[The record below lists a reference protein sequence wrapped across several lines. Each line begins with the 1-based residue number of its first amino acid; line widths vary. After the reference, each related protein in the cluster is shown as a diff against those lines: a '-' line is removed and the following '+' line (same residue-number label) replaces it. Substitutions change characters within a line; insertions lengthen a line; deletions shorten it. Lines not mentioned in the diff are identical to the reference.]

1 MDLRLHF
8 LESFTAKGSDG
19 AQYKVMAYERM
30 APDVPFTHAAQEWE
44 PTGVT
49 EYHLPDGR
57 LVDVHR
63 DGSLHIQ
70 NSSVELVPQPA
81 RR

>member
-1 MDLRLHF
+1 MDMRLHF
-8 LESFTAKGSDG
+8 LESFMAKGSDG
-19 AQYKVMAYERM
+19 SRYKVMAYERM
-30 APDVPFTHAAQEWE
+30 APDVPFTHMQQEWE

-57 LVDVHR
+57 LVDVSR
-63 DGSLHIQ
+63 DGAMHIA
-70 NSSVELVPQPA
+70 NSSVQLVAEQP